1 MRKKK
6 KKSDD
11 EKKKDNK
18 KRDFPILGKFS
29 MFKKFPLIKRSNTYN
44 VYRTN
49 DMNTNFLINYDDKNG
64 EHEKGD
70 KADDTS
76 SSYNNNNI
84 NNMQN
89 SSRMIE
95 QLKTENEENKRNILN
110 RFKDKLQLIDKNNKL
125 VYMPFYLTESFL
137 NLIPHYNLNK
147 SFMNS
152 FCFFQNYFFENNQY
166 KIIKRENSIIYN
178 NIITIND
185 KKDFFYGNN
194 INGNNKTEVNI
205 SFCIYQLIILCNI
218 MEIFEKF
225 EGYLNNLIIKWCYTD
240 LIIILIRDML
250 SLNCNKKIYFLYKI
264 FEDGNISFKNL
275 KKLLLYLDITYDD
288 KILKILYS
296 VLYDQ
301 TDNLYNKMKKIIKM
315 YDIKNH
321 KNTKFINYITSTII
335 YLNNLFQYFNKS
347 NHIFTWDFF
356 MNHFQNTFGFAFAFN
371 IYSNKNT
378 KYLLSFGGVSTQVFT
393 NYDKVPQNGTYN
405 IIFEIFVDSISNII
419 FQV

>member
-1 MRKKK
+1 
-6 KKSDD
+6 
-11 EKKKDNK
+11 
-18 KRDFPILGKFS
+18 
-29 MFKKFPLIKRSNTYN
+29 
-44 VYRTN
+44 
-49 DMNTNFLINYDDKNG
+49 
-64 EHEKGD
+64 
-70 KADDTS
+70 
-76 SSYNNNNI
+76 
-84 NNMQN
+84 
-89 SSRMIE
+89 
-95 QLKTENEENKRNILN
+95 
-110 RFKDKLQLIDKNNKL
+110 
-125 VYMPFYLTESFL
+125 MPFYLTESFL

-405 IIFEIFVDSISNII
+405 IIFEIF
-419 FQV
+419 